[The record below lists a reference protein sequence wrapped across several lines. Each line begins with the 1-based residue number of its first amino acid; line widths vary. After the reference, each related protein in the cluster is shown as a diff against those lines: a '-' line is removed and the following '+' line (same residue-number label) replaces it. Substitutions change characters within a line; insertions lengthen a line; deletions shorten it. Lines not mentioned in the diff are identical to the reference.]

1 VRITTKQLKICFAAF
16 LFPLL
21 FQHMALAG
29 PPALIISVNGGFESG
44 LAAWTTSGDVA
55 LETGHPLEGKRSV
68 RIGPGAGSISQYIQ
82 VGSNNHL
89 NLSALLHSEP
99 ASAGEL
105 TIRLLDKNGRELMH
119 VDSNT
124 DMKRGKNP
132 DEIRDYLKPHPL
144 TARVQI
150 VISKDSTPGYVY
162 ADGIS
167 LGAYEEN
174 DPSLK
179 SKENLTE
186 AMRPIWEGN
195 KVTDEA
201 VLMVSH
207 DGKPATGTLM
217 FHPSRILSVTD
228 YGSTNQYVE
237 NADFSVVGRTMICAP
252 GSRMTQLNQE
262 DFLKGDLKWNVVGGK
277 QILVTYEH
285 SDVWTGP
292 VQAYVGNE
300 LPNTIWKLSAHEPL
314 KIVAFGDSITFGIGS
329 SRILKIPPFQPPWIE
344 LFSEELGKTWND
356 QAITLYNSSQ
366 SGADSEWAKSMAQRM
381 VASLDPDLVVIAFGQ
396 NDFWRIQADAF
407 ASNISAVIETVR
419 SVNPQAEFLLV
430 STMQFDPDY
439 SRKVDYWDLV
449 SQYESKLKALTGPG
463 VQSVDFTT
471 ISGAVFAAKAPKDC
485 LNDPLHPDDY
495 LSRWYA
501 QSLVAALVPARK
513 QAPALA
519 FANFQ
524 FGILQNYSGRL
535 SYSFQDRW
543 DGF

>member
-1 VRITTKQLKICFAAF
+1 MRITTKQLKICFATF

-21 FQHMALAG
+21 SQHMALAG
-29 PPALIISVNGGFESG
+29 PPALIISVNGDFESG
-44 LAAWTTSGDVA
+44 LAAWTTSGEVA
-55 LETGHPLEGKRSV
+55 LETGRPLEGKRSV
-68 RIGPGAGSISQYIQ
+68 CIGPGAGSISQYIQ

-99 ASAGEL
+99 AGAGEL
-105 TIRLLDKNGRELMH
+105 TIRLLDNNGRELMH
-119 VDSNT
+119 VDSSA
-124 DMKRGKNP
+124 DMKRGEKP

-144 TARVQI
+144 TAGVEI
-150 VISKDSTPGYVY
+150 VISKDSMPGYVC

-167 LGAYEEN
+167 LGVYEEN

-179 SKENLTE
+179 TKENLSE
-186 AMRPIWEGN
+186 AMRPIWQGN
-195 KVTDEA
+195 KVIDEA

-217 FHPSRILSVTD
+217 FHPSRILSVMD
-228 YGSTNQYVE
+228 YGSTNQYIE
-237 NADFSVVGRTMICAP
+237 NADFSVVGRTMICTL

-285 SDVWTGP
+285 SDLWTGP
-292 VQAYVGNE
+292 AQAYVGNE
-300 LPNTIWKLSAHEPL
+300 LPNTIRKLSAHEPL

-366 SGADSEWAKSMAQRM
+366 SGADSKWAKSMAQRM
-381 VASLDPDLVVIAFGQ
+381 VASLDPDLVVVAFGQ

-407 ASNISAVIETVR
+407 ASNISALIESVR
-419 SVNPQAEFLLV
+419 SVDPRAEFLLV
-430 STMQFDPDY
+430 STMRFDPAY
-439 SRKVDYWDLV
+439 SSKGGYWDLV
-449 SQYESKLKALTGPG
+449 GQYELELRALVGPG
-463 VQSVDFTT
+463 VQLVDFTT

-501 QSLVAALVPARK
+501 QSLVAALVPSAQHQPV
-513 QAPALA
+513 QAPGGLGSAIVEDRI
-519 FANFQ
+519 
-524 FGILQNYSGRL
+524 GPL
-535 SYSFQDRW
+535 SH
-543 DGF
+543 